1 MRNIGKIIGELHALL
16 IEYEKG
22 LYKKVAKPQVLTI
35 QGGRIHK
42 PNKKLQAAKGKGKV
56 KACGN
61 VQQLTPPYTPQH
73 NGVSERRNRTLL
85 DMVRLMMNLIT
96 LSLSFW
102 DYALESATC
111 ILNMVPTKKERC
123 SSDRF
128 CLDFTCLLDT
138 KLSTLEALK
147 GLILK
152 IPGAIT
158 LSLFITVD
166 SREEGAEFKV
176 TGVDKAF
183 DSPTL
188 GKILDLGRRVT
199 EYSFYPEEE
208 VSDAKDQGYIIRME
222 YPYFYPWD
230 LPTELATI

>member
-56 KACGN
+56 KDYGISVSKNDVLYFNAIPHDACGN

-111 ILNMVPTKKERC
+111 ILNMVPTKK
-123 SSDRF
+123 
-128 CLDFTCLLDT
+128 
-138 KLSTLEALK
+138 
-147 GLILK
+147 
-152 IPGAIT
+152 
-158 LSLFITVD
+158 
-166 SREEGAEFKV
+166 
-176 TGVDKAF
+176 VDK
-183 DSPTL
+183 
-188 GKILDLGRRVT
+188 I
-199 EYSFYPEEE
+199 
-208 VSDAKDQGYIIRME
+208 
-222 YPYFYPWD
+222 
-230 LPTELATI
+230 